1 MSIDLWTTLP
11 LRRAAAREREIA
23 VTKKTGH
30 GNQAEHQRACNV
42 RGRGIKSREVA
53 QAEHQYWQQ
62 QYSYQS

>member
-23 VTKKTGH
+23 VTKETGH
-30 GNQAEHQRACNV
+30 SNQAQQHRACNV

-53 QAEHQYWQQ
+53 QAKHHQWQQ